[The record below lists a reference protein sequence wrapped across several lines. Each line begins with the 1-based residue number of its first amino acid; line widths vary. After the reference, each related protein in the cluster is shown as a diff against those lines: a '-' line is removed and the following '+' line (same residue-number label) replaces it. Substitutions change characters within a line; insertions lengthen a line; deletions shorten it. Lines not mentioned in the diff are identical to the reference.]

1 MTATTIH
8 AAGLVA
14 VAGVFG
20 AMAFFAFVYAPLV
33 LARHRGR
40 WMAVSA
46 LDAIP
51 GCAFRRSRSP
61 IPVPSRSPSPVKPIT
76 CRSEA
81 TRGFDY
87 AVQ

>member
-1 MTATTIH
+1 MMATIIH

-40 WMAVSA
+40 WMAASA

-51 GCAFRRSRSP
+51 GKPQLCSHGDQIHLRS
-61 IPVPSRSPSPVKPIT
+61 
-76 CRSEA
+76 
-81 TRGFDY
+81 
-87 AVQ
+87 